1 MAMNHSEL
9 RQAVIDSANMLVRI
23 GAISMSHHG
32 NFSVRVPNTDTI
44 LLTATS
50 SFDNLKP
57 ENLAMLDLD
66 GKLIEGEINPTNA
79 EIVHMH
85 AIVYKERP
93 DTGAVVH
100 THSTY
105 ATSFALASRSIGCSY
120 EALVRSDM
128 TDGIPL
134 AKYGPR
140 GSAESVSNIAD
151 ALSRDEKYQ
160 SRAAGKSRR
169 VGVRRESCR
178 GGTRQSDRRGSGAD
192 GNFRRSAR
200 RREKYSARNAK
211 SHSRSKR
218 RIRPRWNA
226 TRVRNATQAFGA
238 TKCRG
243 DRRSPDHQ

>member
-1 MAMNHSEL
+1 MIE
-9 RQAVIDSANMLVRI
+9 SAAFLVRI

-57 ENLAMLDLD
+57 GSLALLDLD
-66 GKLIEGEINPTNA
+66 GRLVEGEINPTNA

-93 DTGAVVH
+93 ETGAVVH

-105 ATSFALASRSIGCSY
+105 ATSFALASRALGCSY
-120 EALVRSDM
+120 EALVRQDM

-140 GSAESVSNIAD
+140 GSAESVANIAS
-151 ALSRDEKYQ
+151 ALSSAKKTKAVLLENH
-160 SRAAGKSRR
+160 
-169 VGVRRESCR
+169 GVL
-178 GGTRQSDRRGSGAD
+178 
-192 GNFRRSAR
+192 
-200 RREKYSARNAK
+200 
-211 SHSRSKR
+211 
-218 RIRPRWNA
+218 
-226 TRVRNATQAFGA
+226 AFGA
-238 TKCRG
+238 DPAAAARVNLIVEEAAQMAIFAEVLGGAKPIPPELLQATVG
-243 DRRSPDHQ
+243 RRDEFARAGKQRA